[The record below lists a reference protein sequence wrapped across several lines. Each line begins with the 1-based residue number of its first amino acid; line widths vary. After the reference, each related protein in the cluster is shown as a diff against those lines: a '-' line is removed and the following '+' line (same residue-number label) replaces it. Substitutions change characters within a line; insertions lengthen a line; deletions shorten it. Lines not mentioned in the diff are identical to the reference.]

1 MRNRFHPRHLRLI
14 LLSGLM
20 AGSLWLQPTETAQAS
35 NNLEAIQNYNQGIE
49 AYNQGRVNDALG
61 KFTRATQIDPAY
73 GDAYY
78 NMGSIYYQLKRFPDA
93 ADMFQKAVNLAPAD
107 SNAKYNL
114 ALCLEKLNR
123 SEEAI
128 NILSQIPASD
138 PKYAQA
144 RVKLNELRP
153 ELKPQNTPATATKP
167 ASAPATANKPT
178 ATPAASK
185 PAAPSAT
192 KPAAAASTASK
203 ATVKVFSKGYE
214 GPTGITIGPGGFM
227 YVANYSKNIIYRVGA
242 SGEKTVFS
250 SGEGIKGPIGLTYN
264 PKTNELYVANYLLN
278 NVARINA
285 NGKTSV
291 LIGGLNKPYN
301 LFMDTVNNAVFVS
314 EQDPANVISR
324 IALP

>member
-1 MRNRFHPRHLRLI
+1 MRNRFQFQYLTAS
-14 LLSGLM
+14 LL
-20 AGSLWLQPTETAQAS
+20 GSLLIASLWTQTPSIAQS
-35 NNLEAIQNYNQGIE
+35 SSNLEAIQNYNQGIE

-61 KFTRATQIDPAY
+61 KFTRAVQIDPGY

-78 NMGSIYYQLKRFPDA
+78 NMGSIYYQLKRFPEA
-93 ADMFQKAVNLAPAD
+93 ADMFQKSVNLSPSD
-107 SNAKYNL
+107 SSAKYNL

-123 SEEAI
+123 NEEAI
-128 NILSQIPASD
+128 NILSQIPSGD
-138 PKYAQA
+138 PKYTQA

-153 ELKPQNTPATATKP
+153 DLKPQNASAANKP
-167 ASAPATANKPT
+167 ASATATVNKPATSTPSKPTTTTPSANKPAT
-178 ATPAASK
+178 NTPASG
-185 PAAPSAT
+185 
-192 KPAAAASTASK
+192 K
-203 ATVKVFSKGYE
+203 ALVKVFSKGYE

-242 SGEKTVFS
+242 SGEKSVFS
-250 SGEGIKGPIGLTYN
+250 SGEAIKGPIGLTYN

-285 NGKTSV
+285 NGKASV
-291 LIGGLNKPYN
+291 LVGGLNKPYN
-301 LFMDTVNNAVFVS
+301 LFMDTVNNALFVS

>member
-1 MRNRFHPRHLRLI
+1 MRNRFHSRNLRLA

-20 AGSLWLQPTETAQAS
+20 AGSLWLQPIGLAQAS

-49 AYNQGRVNDALG
+49 AYNQGRVNDALN

-93 ADMFQKAVNLAPAD
+93 ADMFQKSVNLAPAD

-114 ALCLEKLNR
+114 ALCLEKLSRN
-123 SEEAI
+123 EEAI

-153 ELKPQNTPATATKP
+153 DLKPQNTPA
-167 ASAPATANKPT
+167 
-178 ATPAASK
+178 AASK
-185 PAAPSAT
+185 PAATTPANKPAT
-192 KPAAAASTASK
+192 TTTAAKPAASTTPATGK

-285 NGKTSV
+285 NGKSSV

-314 EQDPANVISR
+314 EQDPANIISR